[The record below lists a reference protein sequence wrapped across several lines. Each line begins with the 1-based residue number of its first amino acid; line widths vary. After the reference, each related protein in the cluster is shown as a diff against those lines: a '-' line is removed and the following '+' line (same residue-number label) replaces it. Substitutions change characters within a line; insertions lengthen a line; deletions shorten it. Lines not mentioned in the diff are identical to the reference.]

1 MARRVKFQRRE
12 GVALI
17 TLAGAAEGPR
27 GAGFD
32 AELRAG
38 LAQALEGALRD
49 PGLKAVVLRA
59 GAGGWPQPEDPIADY
74 LPAPNAPDLAVLAER
89 LAHAPVPVVAVLSG
103 VIAGG
108 GLALSQAA
116 GLRLALASTRFFAP
130 EFGLGTI
137 PAAGAL
143 VRLARRAGAAV
154 ALDVLAAPRP
164 IGAEAAMR
172 LGLCDAVAS
181 EGTIETAALSEAL
194 RVAQLGAA
202 APFPPR
208 EGSMTDPGRY
218 LDALAEAR
226 ARHETGP
233 MAAIAARAAEV
244 AEAALLL
251 PFDEARGFE
260 AVAFEDLTGAESC
273 AALRHLAVARR
284 LATAGLAG
292 LPAPAPLARVTRVG
306 LWNQPDRLVLALLGR
321 GLSVQIGMTEPAQL
335 EAAVTAVAEA
345 QEAALRAGRVDAAR
359 RDADWER
366 LEPVAAPQSFAPT
379 DLVLATPARAEEL
392 AALRRGLPEGAL
404 LAIEGAA
411 PLPGELGF
419 TRAPG
424 LAEIRA
430 ADPAQ
435 AEQLPR
441 LAAVLRSDGGP
452 VVHGAD
458 LGARLEAAYL
468 AAAERAVMAGAT
480 PAAVDAALLGWGFA
494 EPPFARLDRIGLGA
508 AQARL
513 TAAGLAAGPWLV
525 WLGLEGRQGR
535 ASGAGVYDYPAE
547 GAPQPM
553 AETAAVL
560 QALRAEAGIAPQR
573 LSPAEIVA
581 RVLAELAGAGAAA
594 LQAGAAHRA
603 PDLDL
608 VAGAA
613 LGFPR
618 VHGGPMFQADR
629 RGLLATRKR
638 LRALVAEGAP
648 VPVTL
653 WDVLIRNGRSF
664 GELTG

>member
-17 TLAGAAEGPR
+17 TLAGSAEGPR

-32 AELRAG
+32 AGLRAG
-38 LAQALEGALRD
+38 LAEALEGALRD

-59 GAGGWPQPEDPIADY
+59 GAGGWPQAEDPVSDY
-74 LPAPNAPDLAVLAER
+74 LPVPNAPDLAVLAER
-89 LAHAPVPVVAVLSG
+89 IAHAPVPVVAVLSG
-103 VIAGG
+103 LVAGG

-137 PAAGAL
+137 PAAGTL

-164 IGAEAAMR
+164 LGAEAAMR

-208 EGSMTDPGRY
+208 EGSMAEPGRY

-226 ARHETGP
+226 ARLAAGP
-233 MAAIAARAAEV
+233 MAAVAQRAADV

-260 AVAFEDLTGAESC
+260 AVAFEDLTGAETC

-284 LATAGLAG
+284 LALDGLAG
-292 LPAPAPLARVTRVG
+292 LPDAGPTERVTRVG

-321 GLSVQIGMTEPAQL
+321 GLSVQIGMSDPARL

-366 LEPVAAPQSFAPT
+366 LEPVAAPAAFAPT
-379 DLVLATPARAEEL
+379 DLLLAAPARADEL
-392 AALRRGLPEGAL
+392 GALRRGLPEGAV
-404 LAIEGAA
+404 LAIEGGAPAA
-411 PLPGELGF
+411 GELGF
-419 TRAPG
+419 ARAPG

-430 ADPAQ
+430 IDPAQ
-435 AEQLPR
+435 AAQLPR
-441 LAAVLRSDGGP
+441 LAAVLRSDGSV
-452 VVHGAD
+452 VVHGAE
-458 LGARLEAAYL
+458 LGRRFEAACL
-468 AAAERAVMAGAT
+468 AAAERAVLAGAT
-480 PAAVDAALLGWGFA
+480 PAAVDAALQGWGLA
-494 EPPFARLDRIGLGA
+494 EPPFARLDRIGLA
-508 AQARL
+508 TAQARL
-513 TAAGLAAGPWLV
+513 ASVGLAPGPWLA
-525 WLGLEGRQGR
+525 WLGLEGRLGR
-535 ASGAGVYDYPAE
+535 ASGAGVYDYPA
-547 GAPQPM
+547 GAAPRPM
-553 AETAAVL
+553 AETGAVL
-560 QALRAEAGIAPQR
+560 AALRAEAGIAPQV
-573 LSPAEIVA
+573 LSAAEIVA

-608 VAGAA
+608 VAVAA

-638 LRALVAEGAP
+638 LRALAEDGAP
-648 VPVTL
+648 APVTL

>member
-32 AELRAG
+32 AGLRAG

-59 GAGGWPQPEDPIADY
+59 GAGGWPQPEDPVADY
-74 LPAPNAPDLAVLAER
+74 LPAPDAPDLSVLVER
-89 LAHAPVPVVAVLSG
+89 IAHAPVPVVAVLSG
-103 VIAGG
+103 LVAGAG
-108 GLALSQAA
+108 FALGQAA
-116 GLRLALASTRFFAP
+116 GLRLALASTRFFVP

-208 EGSMTDPGRY
+208 EGSMADPGRY

-260 AVAFEDLTGAESC
+260 AVAFEDLTGGESC
-273 AALRHLAVARR
+273 AALRHLAAARR
-284 LATAGLAG
+284 HATEGLGGVAAAD
-292 LPAPAPLARVTRVG
+292 PVARVTRVG

-321 GLSVQIGMTEPAQL
+321 GLAVQIGFSEPLRL

-345 QEAALRAGRVDAAR
+345 QEAALRAGRVDTAR

-366 LEPVAAPQSFAPT
+366 LEPVAVPEAFAPV
-379 DLVLATPARAEEL
+379 DLLLAAPARPEEL
-392 AALRRGLPEGAL
+392 AALRRGQPAGAV

-411 PLPGELGF
+411 PLPGELGLA
-419 TRAPG
+419 RASG
-424 LAEIRA
+424 LVEIHAAASAEA
-430 ADPAQ
+430 A
-435 AEQLPR
+435 QLPR
-441 LAAVLRSDGGP
+441 LAAVLRSDGGL

-458 LGARLEAAYL
+458 LALRFEAACL

-480 PAAVDAALLGWGFA
+480 PAAVDAALHSWGFA
-494 EPPFARLDRIGLGA
+494 EPPFARLDRIGLDA
-508 AQARL
+508 TR
-513 TAAGLAAGPWLV
+513 TRLAATGFTVGPWLA

-535 ASGAGVYDYPAE
+535 AAGGGVYDYPGE
-547 GAPQPM
+547 GPSRPM
-553 AETAAVL
+553 AETEAVL
-560 QALRAEAGIAPQR
+560 QALRAEAGIVAQP
-573 LSPAEIVA
+573 LSAGEIVA

-594 LQAGAAHRA
+594 LQTGAAHRA

-608 VAGAA
+608 VAVAA

-618 VHGGPMFQADR
+618 LHGGPMFQADR

-638 LRALVAEGAP
+638 LRALMAEGAAA
-648 VPVTL
+648 PVTL

-664 GELTG
+664 SELTG